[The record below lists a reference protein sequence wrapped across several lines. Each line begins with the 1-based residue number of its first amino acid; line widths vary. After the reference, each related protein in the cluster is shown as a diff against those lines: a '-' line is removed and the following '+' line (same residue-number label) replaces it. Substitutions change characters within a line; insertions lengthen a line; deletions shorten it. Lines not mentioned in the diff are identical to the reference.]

1 MNQKSYTSVSE
12 FGWGRGYS
20 WGAMNTERHKKS
32 LLEMKRGLLRAQ
44 ETGDQ
49 AEQTV
54 ELDQARV
61 GRLSRMDAMQAQ
73 AMSKETGR
81 RRRNTLLRI
90 EAALRRIEEGDYG
103 YCQECGENIAPAR
116 LDIDPS
122 AQLCIQCASALEE

>member
-1 MNQKSYTSVSE
+1 MN
-12 FGWGRGYS
+12 
-20 WGAMNTERHKKS
+20 KKQQREN
-32 LLEMKRGLLRAQ
+32 LLALKQTLLKAQ

-81 RRRNTLLRI
+81 RRRQKLIQI
-90 EAALRRIEEGDYG
+90 EAALRRIEENDYG
-103 YCQECGENIAPAR
+103 TCQECGEDIATAR
-116 LDIDPS
+116 LEADPTVL
-122 AQLCIQCASALEE
+122 LCIDCAAAREIADRE

>member
-1 MNQKSYTSVSE
+1 MKKVTNKDADRRANMGPLMNIEK
-12 FGWGRGYS
+12 
-20 WGAMNTERHKKS
+20 HKTALLDLKQS
-32 LLEMKRGLLRAQ
+32 LLQAQ

-81 RRRNTLLRI
+81 RRRQKLLQI
-90 EAALRRIEEGDYG
+90 EAALRRLEKDDYG
-103 YCQECGENIAPAR
+103 YCQECGDEIAPAR
-116 LDIDPS
+116 LAVDPTVL
-122 AQLCIQCASALEE
+122 LCIRCAEASETR